1 MLINNMSSDKLE
13 LNDHAFSNSSS
24 SEPPSRQPHSS
35 TTYAPFSHQSDKE
48 IFKQPLIDSFVFG
61 TSRTV
66 AEKIIEKTK
75 SDNCFR
81 IKAEI
86 NECLKDPEKTNIEH
100 FEYLWKSFQN
110 CHNIGKIN

>member
-1 MLINNMSSDKLE
+1 MSRETL
-13 LNDHAFSNSSS
+13 DHEFSNPSS
-24 SEPPSRQPHSS
+24 SEPSSRQPHSS
-35 TTYAPFSHQSDKE
+35 TTYSQFSHQPDKE
-48 IFKQPLIDSFVFG
+48 IFKQPLIDSFLFG

-66 AEKIIEKTK
+66 AEKTK

-81 IKAEI
+81 IKAQI